1 MFGLPYMVDWRSSP
15 QHSKSEIIGGDGV
28 FPTFTGYLLLA
39 WMQPDWTRFFC
50 RRCNLGGACTL
61 HAATIVLKILNGS
74 CFHATSNHY
83 NLFLISHRQT

>member
-39 WMQPDWTRFFC
+39 
-50 RRCNLGGACTL
+50 
-61 HAATIVLKILNGS
+61 
-74 CFHATSNHY
+74 
-83 NLFLISHRQT
+83 